1 MNNKWNLK
9 LIYET
14 EEDFTNDLNK
24 CLDYVSKIEGLKGKL
39 NNNVDIKKYFSLN
52 KELDQLLSKVFS
64 YASQSHHL
72 NQKEV
77 SAAKR
82 YQLVY
87 QKYLEAVSRL
97 SFVEPELLQN
107 KYEDLMALC
116 DSDSDVAN
124 SRFMIQ
130 KLFKRQSHVLD
141 VKTEGVMALY
151 NDATTGYQNLY
162 SALCEQDSTPKKV
175 TLTSGKEV
183 LVSHATY
190 TSLLQSLES
199 QEDRRI
205 VFEALYSYYDTHKH
219 TLSGIYKGIM
229 AGENAER
236 INRGYNTTLDMFL
249 DSNDINTDVFK
260 SLIDVASNDNEAIK
274 RYYNLRKNY
283 FKLDN
288 LYTYDRF
295 LQFRKT
301 DINFTYEKQKELVLE
316 ADKELGSDYYNKACK
331 VLEDGRVDV
340 EPCDGKYNGA
350 YSTHIYDKG
359 TFILLNNTNN
369 LESAFTLAHEAG
381 HSIHSMYSI
390 EAQPY
395 ETHDYV
401 IFVAEVASTFNEA
414 RFLEYMLKNTKNK
427 DERIVLLQKAIDNL
441 IATFYRQALFAHYE
455 YLAHEKYEAGEVID
469 EEVLSNIMKDLY
481 KKYYG
486 LDLSKEELTKYVWAY
501 IPHLFRS
508 PFYVYQ
514 YATSYA
520 ASALIYEN
528 VSKGTPHAFDNYINL
543 LRSGG
548 SDYPVNLLKK
558 AGVDLTK
565 PDAFKAVARRLDE
578 LVSMLADLIK

>member
-183 LVSHATY
+183 EVSHATY

-249 DSNDINTDVFK
+249 DQNDISKDVFM

-295 LQFRKT
+295 LQFRKI

-390 EAQPY
+390 ESQPY

-414 RFLEYMLKNTKNK
+414 RFLDYMLSITKSK
-427 DERIVLLQKAIDNL
+427 DEKIVLLQKAIDNL
-441 IATFYRQALFAHYE
+441 IATFHASLIVAGTAIDGGTPEVDIGQDSVDTVLIQIALVAPVTIGRARDSISRCFLQVVDTHCE
-455 YLAHEKYEAGEVID
+455 HLVGSCLRGIEVITAIQVCPRRHRNIV
-469 EEVLSNIMKDLY
+469 EHLHQIEIAEGAQSQYLCFVGIIVASRIVGVNCNHTLSLLQYEV
-481 KKYYG
+481 
-486 LDLSKEELTKYVWAY
+486 TV
-501 IPHLFRS
+501 
-508 PFYVYQ
+508 
-514 YATSYA
+514 
-520 ASALIYEN
+520 
-528 VSKGTPHAFDNYINL
+528 IN
-543 LRSGG
+543 G
-548 SDYPVNLLKK
+548 
-558 AGVDLTK
+558 
-565 PDAFKAVARRLDE
+565 
-578 LVSMLADLIK
+578 